1 MRVEGITQWYK
12 EKTDMGNDQIF
23 FDIKNIG
30 HRDTAK
36 FWPLTPGFL
45 QKGRNT
51 IPFFA
56 LAFKVEFGRIR
67 ETD

>member
-1 MRVEGITQWYK
+1 
-12 EKTDMGNDQIF
+12 MGDDQIF

-45 QKGRNT
+45 EKGRNT

-56 LAFKVEFGRIR
+56 LAFKVEFARIR